1 MTAFVLSS
9 SLCSDALDEH
19 SALREY
25 FARFFEPSTVPDHA
39 AYGAFLTKAL
49 LSAPLRPRVKRDK
62 HSSLGRAWEL
72 AEHRATNG
80 MYSAILR
87 SFVVYGCANQICFML
102 WFCRQVSASILHR
115 GRLCALLQAQWQ
127 QQQQL
132 R

>member
-80 MYSAILR
+80 KYLPAYYTEEGFVHFSRR
-87 SFVVYGCANQICFML
+87 SGSSSSSF
-102 WFCRQVSASILHR
+102 
-115 GRLCALLQAQWQ
+115 
-127 QQQQL
+127 
-132 R
+132 